1 MAVEKDNVEIVGS
14 DEENNWYVFYVNA
27 KHERKVEKLLIR
39 DGYECYLPLVTTLK
53 QWKHRKKHVEEPL
66 FKSYIFIRI
75 KKNQIYDVLQ
85 TPSLIT
91 YIRFNGE
98 PAAVPNEQILL
109 IAELIKNKTKFT
121 VSNEKVKVGEL
132 LTLKTG
138 PFEGY
143 KGVVKEIRGKKKML
157 VVLTAI
163 DFTLEIEM

>member
-1 MAVEKDNVEIVGS
+1 MAVEKDIVDIVGS
-14 DEENNWYVFYVNA
+14 EEENNWYVFYVNA

-98 PAAVPNEQILL
+98 PAVVPNDQILL

-121 VSNEKVKVGEL
+121 VSAEKVKIECI
-132 LTLKTG
+132 LKSAN
-138 PFEGY
+138 
-143 KGVVKEIRGKKKML
+143 KVLKKDKVVIKL
-157 VVLTAI
+157 VLT
-163 DFTLEIEM
+163 